1 MQIVNDITTG
11 APMGEAYGKQL
22 TPAEAQRQALH
33 AYVSGVV
40 SPWRDHIRQNYT
52 RRWLQYDRLWQCMH
66 SDEDRTR
73 ASERSTLVTPATMQ
87 AVDSWVAE
95 IHEATFGNS
104 GDFFDIVQDTP
115 LGSQGLPEAAR
126 VGFRREIRRRF
137 AKDGVVD
144 ALDEVLQL
152 SGIYGSG
159 FAEVVLDRATDRL
172 PSIQG
177 NQVGM
182 LERRRVAVKL
192 VPVNPRNVLAPPYVA
207 RLEDGP
213 GVAIE
218 QYMNRSAVQAKMD
231 KGQWRKCEIPT
242 DTIELELAPVQGESL
257 VTNNS
262 VKTLR
267 YFGLVPANLL
277 SSSYTPGEANDS
289 AMVEACVVIIG
300 GEVVY
305 AKKNPYMSQRRP
317 VLHFPADRVPGR
329 LWGRGV
335 AERASSMQSALD
347 AQVRAHLDSLPF
359 TAFPVFATDSTRLPR
374 GFRFEL
380 YPGRN
385 IPVSGDVS
393 QAIQRVDMGPTNPAF
408 LQTAEGFERM
418 LLQATGTLDSA
429 ALPSLVKGG
438 TDPTA
443 LQMALA
449 GVVKKN
455 RRALTLFHEHFL
467 APFIEEA
474 AQRFVQFEP
483 EVFAPVAD
491 LTFRPVSSLGILARE
506 FEASRYI
513 ALLQTLGPQ
522 SPIVPLVVARIV
534 ELSALADREEL
545 VGQLKKIGEQ
555 MANDPAKAEQ
565 AQMEAMR
572 VAIEMRKATAEA
584 DLKEAQARKA
594 LVDAATA
601 PAVAQAQLIAAMTKN
616 MTGSPGDPEFE
627 RRVQLV
633 DLLLRAQKIDNDY
646 EAQVSNERVAAGQAV
661 GPDGT
666 SAQGRLEEMLARM
679 GGALEDQG
687 NRMGGLMELLAA
699 PEEIVRDEQGRP
711 VGKRR
716 VMPQGD

>member
-1 MQIVNDITTG
+1 MQVINDQTTG
-11 APMGEAYGKQL
+11 APMGEVYGKQL
-22 TPAEAQRQALH
+22 TPAEAQRQALN
-33 AYVSGVV
+33 AYVTGMV

-52 RRWLQYDRLWQCMH
+52 EKWMRYDRLWQAMH
-66 SDEDRTR
+66 SDSDKSR
-73 ASERSTLVTPATMQ
+73 ASERSTLVTPGTMQ

-95 IHEATFGNS
+95 IHEATFGNA
-104 GDFFDIVQDTP
+104 GDFFDIVQDPP
-115 LGSQGLPEAAR
+115 LGAQGLPEEAR

-144 ALDEVLQL
+144 ALDEVSQL
-152 SGIYGSG
+152 AGIYGSG
-159 FAEVVLDRATDRL
+159 FAEIVIDRATDRL
-172 PSIQG
+172 PAIQG
-177 NQVGM
+177 NAVGM
-182 LERRRVAVKL
+182 IERQRVAVRL

-218 QYMNRSAVQAKMD
+218 QYMNRAAVQRKMD
-231 KGQWRKCEIPT
+231 KGQWRKIDIPT
-242 DTIELELAPVQGESL
+242 SPMERELAPVQGETL
-257 VTNNS
+257 VSTNT

-267 YFGLVPANLL
+267 FFGLVPASLL
-277 SSSYTPGEANDS
+277 AKEYDPAAGDDGPL
-289 AMVEACVVIIG
+289 VEACVVIIG

-305 AKKNPYMSQRRP
+305 AKRNPYMSQRRP

-329 LWGRGV
+329 LWGRGI
-335 AERASSMQSALD
+335 AERAEPMQSAMD
-347 AQVRAHLDSLPF
+347 AQIRAHLDSLPF
-359 TAFPVFATDSTRLPR
+359 TAFPVFATDATRLPR

-385 IPVSGDVS
+385 IPVTGDVN

-455 RRALTLFHEHFL
+455 RRSLTLFHEHFL

-491 LTFRPVSSLGILARE
+491 LTFRPVSTLGILARE

-513 ALLQTLGPQ
+513 SLLQTLGPQ
-522 SPIVPLVVARIV
+522 SPIVPLIAARIV

-545 VGQLKKIGEQ
+545 VAQLKQIGEQ
-555 MANDPAKAEQ
+555 MANDPAKAQQ

-594 LVDAATA
+594 LVEAATA

-616 MTGSPGDPEFE
+616 MAGSPGDPEFE
-627 RRVQLV
+627 RRVKLV
-633 DLLLRAQKIDNDY
+633 DLMLRAQKIDNDY
-646 EAQVSNERVAAGQAV
+646 EAQVSNERVAAGQAA
-661 GPDGT
+661 PTPPMPAND
-666 SAQGRLEEMLARM
+666 QLEAMM
-679 GGALEDQG
+679 S
-687 NRMGGLMELLAA
+687 GLD
-699 PEEIVRDEQGRP
+699 I
-711 VGKRR
+711 
-716 VMPQGD
+716 PQVL